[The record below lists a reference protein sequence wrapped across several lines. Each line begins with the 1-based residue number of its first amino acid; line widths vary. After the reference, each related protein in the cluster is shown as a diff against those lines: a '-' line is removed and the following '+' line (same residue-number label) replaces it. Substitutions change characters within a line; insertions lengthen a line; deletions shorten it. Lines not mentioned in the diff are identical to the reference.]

1 MLYYVVGEKGTG
13 KSQYLIDE
21 ANKEKDN
28 DVSNVVFIESEKEE
42 SGILD
47 HKVRLINAKSY
58 KVNCTSSLRGFI
70 AGILARDFDIGK
82 VYVDGIYRLV
92 DINKD
97 NIEKLTNELS
107 DLSEYAKTDIYLSL
121 DWSNEEL
128 PEGLKAEII
137 EINK

>member
-1 MLYYVVGEKGTG
+1 MLYYVIGEKGTG
-13 KSQYLIDE
+13 KSQYLVDE
-21 ANKEKDN
+21 ANRAKDN
-28 DVSNVVFIESEKEE
+28 DVSNVVFIESEKQE

-58 KVNCTSSLRGFI
+58 KVNCTSSLKGFI

-92 DINKD
+92 DINED

-121 DWSNEEL
+121 DWSKDEL
-128 PEGLKAEII
+128 PESLNAEII
-137 EINK
+137 ECNN